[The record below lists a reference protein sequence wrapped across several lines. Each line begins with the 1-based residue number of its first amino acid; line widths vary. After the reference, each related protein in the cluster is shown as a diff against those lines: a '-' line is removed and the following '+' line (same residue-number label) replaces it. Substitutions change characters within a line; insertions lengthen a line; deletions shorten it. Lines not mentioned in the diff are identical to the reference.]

1 MNFNKWCA
9 RELPPWEMLMKRI
22 VWLQMGTLQG
32 KRILD
37 FGSGSGITAN
47 YFAREN
53 EVIAVEPSKEDV
65 LTRRTDFSY
74 QQLIGSIDVLK
85 SLPKESFDYIICHN
99 VLEYVD
105 NR

>member
-9 RELPPWEMLMKRI
+9 RELPPQEMLMKRI

-37 FGSGSGITAN
+37 FGSGAGITTN

-74 QQLIGSIDVLK
+74 QQFFHHLFLEK
-85 SLPKESFDYIICHN
+85 N
-99 VLEYVD
+99 V
-105 NR
+105 NC

>member
-9 RELPPWEMLMKRI
+9 RELPPWEMLMKRS

-37 FGSGSGITAN
+37 FGSGAGITTN

-65 LTRRTDFSY
+65 LIRRTDFAY
-74 QQLIGSIDVLK
+74 QQFFHHLFLEK
-85 SLPKESFDYIICHN
+85 N
-99 VLEYVD
+99 V
-105 NR
+105 NC

>member
-1 MNFNKWCA
+1 
-9 RELPPWEMLMKRI
+9 MKRI

-37 FGSGSGITAN
+37 FGSGAGITAN

-65 LTRRTDFSY
+65 LTRRTDFAY
-74 QQLIGSIDVLK
+74 QQFFHHLFLEK
-85 SLPKESFDYIICHN
+85 N
-99 VLEYVD
+99 V
-105 NR
+105 NC

>member
-9 RELPPWEMLMKRI
+9 RELPPQEMLMKRI
-22 VWLQMGTLQG
+22 VWLQMGTLQE

-37 FGSGSGITAN
+37 FGSGAGITAN

-65 LTRRTDFSY
+65 LTRRTDFAY
-74 QQLIGSIDVLK
+74 QQFFHHLFLEK
-85 SLPKESFDYIICHN
+85 N
-99 VLEYVD
+99 V
-105 NR
+105 NC

>member
-1 MNFNKWCA
+1 
-9 RELPPWEMLMKRI
+9 MKRI

-37 FGSGSGITAN
+37 FGSGAGITTN

-65 LTRRTDFSY
+65 LLGENGFCLSAIFS
-74 QQLIGSIDVLK
+74 
-85 SLPKESFDYIICHN
+85 SFIFRKKC
-99 VLEYVD
+99 
-105 NR
+105 